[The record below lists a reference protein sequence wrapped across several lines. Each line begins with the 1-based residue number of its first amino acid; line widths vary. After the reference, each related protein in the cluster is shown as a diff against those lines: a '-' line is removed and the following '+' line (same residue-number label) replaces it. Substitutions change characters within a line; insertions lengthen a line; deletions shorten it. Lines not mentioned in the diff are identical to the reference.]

1 MKVESRKVSS
11 IKSLINWKGINYSAK
26 VYDLKTFKK
35 NNPTAAHI
43 IKKIKIKTSWRFLL
57 FEFVYILLQQ
67 KINLNLMKK
76 YVKIKIYLELQCHQK
91 KIIY

>member
-1 MKVESRKVSS
+1 MKVESRKVST

-57 FEFVYILLQQ
+57 FELSTFFYSR
-67 KINLNLMKK
+67 K
-76 YVKIKIYLELQCHQK
+76 
-91 KIIY
+91 